1 MPTFYEGGPVDTVEQ
16 TVGPD
21 EYAAAYYTAQSA
33 VSPIHTKWVRA
44 GICLSAA
51 IVIASFIPFY
61 RARFFTCW
69 GPACGIVLAL
79 ALAFLFF
86 FIQPDDTRK
95 WAAELYRSN
104 RLLALPQKIEI
115 FRDSVVIQSS
125 CEKMLE
131 YWTDFSKCIETPSAF
146 VVTGGRERDL
156 LIIKKQGLTNE
167 QIEKISAH
175 LAGAFASRYLKSG
188 R

>member
-1 MPTFYEGGPVDTVEQ
+1 MPTFYEGGPVHTVEQ
-16 TVGPD
+16 TVGSED
-21 EYAAAYYTAQSA
+21 YAEAYYTAQSA
-33 VSPIHTKWVRA
+33 VSPMHRKWVRA

-79 ALAFLFF
+79 ALGFLFF
-86 FIQPDDTRK
+86 FIQPNDIRK

-104 RLLALPQKIEI
+104 RLLELPQKIEI
-115 FRDSVVIQSS
+115 YRDSVVIETS
-125 CEKMLE
+125 CEKILE
-131 YWTDFSKCIETPSAF
+131 YWTDFSKCIETPAAF

-156 LIIKKQGLTNE
+156 LLIKKQGLSNE
-167 QIEKISAH
+167 QIKKISEH
-175 LAGAFASRYLKSG
+175 LAGAFASRYVKSG